1 MMLSATA
8 IIAAGCATA
17 PGPERADTIPVP
29 GGTPGGDATPSFRRA
44 TTSARIAECTVH
56 PPDHFLNAVG
66 VDKLPVHPKSST
78 WLSSIGGKD
87 AVLKFPTTDIWA
99 GSRGGMPINV
109 VDSDVTGFQHV
120 TMNPW
125 GSTKSFLGPYPIP
138 EDPKVSG
145 HPTPAWDRRLLIV
158 DVADCMAYE
167 LIQYDYYLAKLT
179 GAHVALSGTRYPL
192 NTTDWPTL
200 TTNAPQTPVIGQLA
214 LQSEVAAG
222 EIPHVLG
229 FCSDSISTSH
239 VWPAR
244 RSDGKVASADA
255 MPMGTWIRLKSTA
268 KTAGFGPSARA
279 VVTAL
284 RERGAVLTDTCGHD
298 FYLQAENS
306 AAWDD
311 ADLKA
316 LRSLS
321 ASDFEVVDT
330 TSMRVHPK
338 SFAIR

>member
-8 IIAAGCATA
+8 VIAAGCATA
-17 PGPERADTIPVP
+17 PGPEREDTIPVP
-29 GGTPGGDATPSFRRA
+29 GGTPSTEVPTSFRRA

-78 WLSSIGGKD
+78 WLNSLGGKD
-87 AVLKFPTTDIWA
+87 ALVKFPTSQVWQ
-99 GSRGGMPINV
+99 GSRSGTPINV
-109 VDSDVTGFQHV
+109 VDSSVTGFERV

-125 GSTKSFLGPYPIP
+125 GSPKSFHGPYPMP
-138 EDPKVSG
+138 TNPRVTGD
-145 HPTPAWDRRLLIV
+145 PTPAWDRRLLIV

-167 LIQYDYYLAKLT
+167 LIQYDLQLARLT
-179 GAHVALSGTRYPL
+179 GAHTALSGTRYPL

-200 TTNAPQTPVIGQLA
+200 TTNAPQTPFIGQLA
-214 LQSEVAAG
+214 LQSEVASG
-222 EIPHVLG
+222 VVPHVLG

-244 RSDGKVASADA
+244 DSDGKVASPNA
-255 MPMGTWIRLKSTA
+255 MPMGTWIRLKATA
-268 KTAGFGPSARA
+268 KTTGFGPSAQA
-279 VVTAL
+279 IVTAL
-284 RERGAVLTDTCGHD
+284 RTRGAVLTDTCAQDLFIQG
-298 FYLQAENS
+298 ENS
-306 AAWDD
+306 TAWND
-311 ADLKA
+311 ADLRA
-316 LRSLS
+316 LRTLS
-321 ASDFEVVDT
+321 AADFEVVDT